1 MGSKDSE
8 IVPTKM
14 LKNAASNL
22 LRSVPPQNAFYFYR
36 AMGAPTG
43 AAARNL
49 PDFLGIINTIDITSL
64 QFHLGRGDFENWV
77 KMLGDNTLAKQLA
90 SLKEKQLRGE
100 QLRSELVDAVKARL
114 NTLQKTTPQIKPK
127 RHQKSDEAGYK
138 PNGDPP

>member
-90 SLKEKQLRGE
+90 GLKEKQLRGE

-114 NTLQKTTPQIKPK
+114 TTLQKTSP
-127 RHQKSDEAGYK
+127 
-138 PNGDPP
+138 